1 MLKDWL
7 PNVLRNVRENLI
19 IHLKMR
25 RIESN
30 LEEQIALVGRDL

>member
-1 MLKDWL
+1 MKEDVKRLVAKCFEKC
-7 PNVLRNVRENLI
+7 VRKYLI

-30 LEEQIALVGRDL
+30 LEDQIALL